1 MLAVCQACQFFLPDI
16 RGHHVLV
23 RSDKHVCGVIHKTP
37 GRSRLE
43 VTLHA
48 GERPSCVGTEQ
59 SALAEGNACAGQTE
73 PRSSHVVEERLF
85 RGMDASPARGSENL
99 GKLWQGSSRPLRLQR
114 QLSLP
119 NLFYKEHRCTGPWMA
134 LCFSPNRSATAGTQT
149 SQGTTA
155 QVSINSP
162 PLEEPTVGV
171 TIIPAA
177 NSRPVANS
185 LETGPPLSSERH
197 DMGSTAWAMGPACV
211 AARREPFSLPERVLN
226 TMAEAR
232 APSTRCLY
240 ALKWSFFLA
249 WCQDRNLEPVTSE
262 VSVVLSFLQ
271 EMLDKQRSSS
281 TIKVYTAAIVAFH
294 TPVAGCLVGRD
305 SMVIQFLRGA
315 RRMKPPRP
323 CTVPPWDLPTVLR
336 GPNRAPFEPLQSSS
350 LRVLLLKTAL
360 LLALASVKRVGDLQ
374 ALSINPASINLHQF
388 QA

>member
-37 GRSRLE
+37 GRSRLV

-73 PRSSHVVEERLF
+73 PRSRHVVEERLF

-99 GKLWQGSSRPLRLQR
+99 GKLWQGSI
-114 QLSLP
+114 
-119 NLFYKEHRCTGPWMA
+119 
-134 LCFSPNRSATAGTQT
+134 SPNRSATAGTQT

-177 NSRPVANS
+177 NSRPVTNS

-240 ALKWSFFLA
+240 ARKWSFFLA

-262 VSVVLSFLQ
+262 VSVVLSFQQ

-294 TPVAGCLVGRD
+294 TPV
-305 SMVIQFLRGA
+305 
-315 RRMKPPRP
+315 
-323 CTVPPWDLPTVLR
+323 W
-336 GPNRAPFEPLQSSS
+336 NRAPFEPLQSSS

-374 ALSINPASINLHQF
+374 ALSINLHQF